1 MKLLIVCFGLVVT
14 MLLGHASA
22 TQNPSEDAKKS
33 DAVMMKFRQIDL
45 LNQLIP
51 LALTKDQIEK
61 LLPSVERARAKVRE
75 TEKDEAKTLASY
87 DKKITDEIN
96 RCIEKGEPPKR
107 ELLQE
112 LAVAT
117 KLMADNRSVIASE
130 NTEAVLKVFKETLN
144 AGQLKAAENSLK
156 PELFDPSLKSDKM
169 TSDDKLRFFIR
180 DILLDPQAYDV
191 LVRLDK

>member
-1 MKLLIVCFGLVVT
+1 MKQLIVCFGLVIT
-14 MLLGHASA
+14 ILLGHAHA
-22 TQNPSEDAKKS
+22 AQTPSDDAKRS
-33 DAVMMKFRQIDL
+33 DAIMMKFRQIDL

-75 TEKDEAKTLASY
+75 TEKDEAKTLTGY
-87 DKKITDEIN
+87 DKKVTDAIN
-96 RCIEKGEPPKR
+96 HCIEKGEPPSR
-107 ELLQE
+107 DLLME

-156 PELFDPSLKSDKM
+156 PELFDPSLKADKM